1 MSRTRYRVYMEK
13 VKAMKAN
20 LLRYRGQA
28 DICRM
33 STHVYEAFRK
43 PDILMGMKVIVDPA
57 MPEGD
62 IYIGPKEN
70 EEVKDN
76 ANGE

>member
-1 MSRTRYRVYMEK
+1 MSRTRYRIYMEK
-13 VKAMKAN
+13 VKKMKAFQ
-20 LLRYRGQA
+20 LKHRGQA

-57 MPEGD
+57 MSEGG
-62 IYIGPKEN
+62 IYIGPADTL
-70 EEVKDN
+70 EEKDN
-76 ANGE
+76 AKE

>member
-20 LLRYRGQA
+20 LLKHGGQA

-43 PDILMGMKVIVDPA
+43 PDVLMGMVVIADPA
-57 MPEGD
+57 MSEGE

-70 EEVKDN
+70 EEVKPN
-76 ANGE
+76 AKG